1 MTLTLIDRQDII
13 SRTIS
18 AVRDVQDELQRQ
30 SIDDAFIDG
39 KLRVALKLLR
49 DIDRD
54 GPAPDSIGLILT
66 EEVRAAYDRGSS
78 VRREAVTQA
87 MAALRSQAVTSN
99 RFDAVPNV
107 YPYSCEILT
116 FDDGSQCLIPAEN
129 DRNDTLPFYL
139 VQHYSTRNPY
149 LAGISLPLVSEDVP
163 LTKDDEKIEQI
174 LTYSYSRNVQVNY
187 TSQWKYWASYA
198 SEKQVPVMP
207 AQAIDVVDWLR
218 HRVKDEGKKISSAEV
233 GLKALK
239 AIHKAFKQPHPC
251 DDKEVKSTVKALR
264 REYGQQA
271 EQADGVT
278 RTDVELIEATA
289 CLPRIGRGGKLETK
303 EQARKRGLVD
313 IAITKTTYSALLRPS
328 EAATLR
334 WRDIKV
340 KPNGTGTLFIA
351 SSKTDQ
357 YREGKSVFIPADT
370 VTALLAMKGKSG
382 PDDLVFALNKRS
394 LSRRIKASART
405 AGIEGRFTAHSG
417 RVGMARDLV
426 AFGASMPQIMQAGRW
441 SSETMP
447 ILYARNEL
455 ADRTAVARFS
465 EKHED
470 ERSV

>member
-1 MTLTLIDRQDII
+1 MALTLDDRQDII

-18 AVRDVQDELQRQ
+18 AVLDVQDELYRQ
-30 SIDDAFIDG
+30 GIDDAFIDG
-39 KLRVALKLLR
+39 KLRVALSLLR

-54 GPAPDSIGLILT
+54 GPAPESIGLILT
-66 EEVRAAYDRGSS
+66 EEVRAAFDRGSS

-107 YPYSCEILT
+107 YPYPCEIVT

-129 DRNDTLPFYL
+129 DRDDNLPFYL

-149 LAGISLPLVSEDVP
+149 LAGISLPMVSEDAT
-163 LTKDDEKIEQI
+163 LTKNDGKIERI
-174 LTYSYSRNVQVNY
+174 LAHSYSKNVQVNY
-187 TSQWKYWASYA
+187 TSQWKCWASYA
-198 SEKQVPVMP
+198 CEKNVPVMP

-218 HRVKDEGKKISSAEV
+218 HRVKDEGKKVSTAEL

-239 AIHKAFKQPHPC
+239 SIHKAFKQLHPC
-251 DDKEVKSTVKALR
+251 DDKEIKSTVKALR

-278 RTDVELIEATA
+278 RAEVGLIESTA
-289 CLPRIGRGGKLETK
+289 CLQRTGRGGKLETK
-303 EQARKRGLVD
+303 KHARKRGLVD
-313 IAITKTTYSALLRPS
+313 IAIAKTAYSALLRPS
-328 EAATLR
+328 ETAALR
-334 WRDIKV
+334 WRDVKV
-340 KPNGTGTLFIA
+340 KPSGNGTLFIA

-357 YREGKSVFIPADT
+357 YREGKTVFIPADT
-370 VTALLAMKGKSG
+370 VTALLAIKGESG
-382 PDDLVFALNKRS
+382 PDDLIFALDTRS
-394 LSRRIKASART
+394 LSRRIKAATRA
-405 AGIEGRFTAHSG
+405 AGIVGRFTAHSG

-426 AFGASMPQIMQAGRW
+426 AFGASMPQVMQAGRW

-447 ILYARNEL
+447 MRYASNEL

-465 EKHED
+465 EHHED
-470 ERSV
+470 ERNV